1 MSSFQGIWV
10 PVVTPFQ
17 DGAIDFIGLRR
28 LVGHLLDKHVAGIMV
43 CTTTGEAAALSRDE
57 QLAVLDAVLQ
67 QVPAGRVVMGL
78 SGNNQSELLQFQQH
92 ILERPIAGLLVPAP
106 SYIRPSQAGLA
117 AFFRT
122 VADASRVPVILYD
135 IPYRTGATFEQATL
149 LSIVAHERIV
159 AIKDCGGNLA
169 NTLALLAS
177 GEVDVLCGEDI
188 QLFNALCLGATGAIA
203 ASAHVHTEQFVA
215 LYQQVRDNR
224 LAEARATFFALL
236 PLINTMFM
244 EPNPA
249 PVKAALALQ
258 GLIGSELRA
267 PMQAASEASVA
278 RLQTLLKNA
287 RQACGERAFPL
298 AKMPAPERFR

>member
-17 DGAIDFIGLRR
+17 DGAIDFIGLHR
-28 LVGHLLDKHVAGIMV
+28 LVSHLLEKHVAGIMV
-43 CTTTGEAAALSRDE
+43 CTTTGEAASLSRQE

-67 QVPAGRVVMGL
+67 WVPAQRVVMGL
-78 SGNNQSELLQFQQH
+78 AGNNQIELLHFQTE
-92 ILERPIAGLLVPAP
+92 ILQRPIAGLLVPAP
-106 SYIRPSQAGLA
+106 SYIRPSQPGLE

-122 VADASRVPVILYD
+122 VADASSVPIVLYD
-135 IPYRTGATFEQATL
+135 IPYRTGVTFEQATL
-149 LSIVAHERIV
+149 LNIVKHPRIA

-169 NTLALLAS
+169 TTLALIAS

-188 QLFNALCLGATGAIA
+188 QIFNALCLGASGAIA
-203 ASAHVHTEQFVA
+203 ASAHVRTEAFVA
-215 LYQQVRDNR
+215 LCQQVRDNQ
-224 LAEARATFFALL
+224 LAGARATFFTLL

-267 PMQAASEASVA
+267 PMQAASA
-278 RLQTLLKNA
+278 RVQ
-287 RQACGERAFPL
+287 QALGELP
-298 AKMPAPERFR
+298 

>member
-17 DGAIDFIGLRR
+17 DGAIDFIGLRQ
-28 LVGHLLDKHVAGIMV
+28 LVSHLLEKRVAGIMV
-43 CTTTGEAAALSRDE
+43 CTTTGEAASLSRQE

-67 QVPAGRVVMGL
+67 WVPAQRVVMGL
-78 SGNNQSELLQFQQH
+78 AGNNQIELLHFQSE
-92 ILERPIAGLLVPAP
+92 ILQRPIAGLLVPAP
-106 SYIRPSQAGLA
+106 SYIRPSQPGLE

-122 VADASRVPVILYD
+122 VADASSVPIVLYD

-149 LSIVAHERIV
+149 LNIVKHPRIA

-169 NTLALLAS
+169 TTLALIAS

-188 QLFNALCLGATGAIA
+188 QIFNALCLGASGAIA
-203 ASAHVHTEQFVA
+203 ASAHVRTEAFVA
-215 LYQQVRDNR
+215 LCQQVRDNQ
-224 LAEARATFFALL
+224 LAEARATFFTLL
-236 PLINTMFM
+236 PLINTMFI

-267 PMQAASEASVA
+267 PMQAASA
-278 RLQTLLKNA
+278 RVQQALAELL
-287 RQACGERAFPL
+287 
-298 AKMPAPERFR
+298 

>member
-17 DGAIDFIGLRR
+17 DGAIDFIGLHR
-28 LVGHLLDKHVAGIMV
+28 LVSRLLEKHVAGIML
-43 CTTTGEAAALSRDE
+43 CTTTGEAASLSRQE

-67 QVPAGRVVMGL
+67 WVPAQRVVMGL
-78 SGNNQSELLQFQQH
+78 AGNNQIELLHFQSEIFQ
-92 ILERPIAGLLVPAP
+92 RPVAGLLVPAP
-106 SYIRPSQAGLA
+106 SYIRPSQAGLE

-122 VADASRVPVILYD
+122 VADASSVPIVLYD
-135 IPYRTGATFEQATL
+135 IPYRTGVTFEQATL
-149 LSIVAHERIV
+149 LNIVKHPRIA

-169 NTLALLAS
+169 TTLALIAS

-188 QLFNALCLGATGAIA
+188 QIFNALCLGASGAIA
-203 ASAHVHTEQFVA
+203 ASAHVRTEAFVA
-215 LYQQVRDNR
+215 LCQQVRDNQ
-224 LAEARATFFALL
+224 LAEARATFFTLL
-236 PLINTMFM
+236 PLINTLFM

-267 PMQAASEASVA
+267 PMQAASA
-278 RLQTLLKNA
+278 RVQQKLAELL
-287 RQACGERAFPL
+287 
-298 AKMPAPERFR
+298 